1 MTAQSHTA
9 CERCGGRGEIGGPVG
24 QTPESFEWVTEACPD
39 CTPEAIGE
47 GGAMKPFCR
56 ACLAIP
62 THGYCNM
69 NGCPMPHPQAER
81 LVSANTSRSPCSSRM
96 TSVPSFTA
104 EQRADEP
111 GMETEMIGSLQAQA
125 PSVPTEGHEAAAVA
139 ITRDYADDLIEFLRG
154 LPGETSIV
162 FRNEIRSQRW
172 VLDRVIAQIE
182 RFAEPV
188 KSQGSEP

>member
-1 MTAQSHTA
+1 
-9 CERCGGRGEIGGPVG
+9 
-24 QTPESFEWVTEACPD
+24 
-39 CTPEAIGE
+39 
-47 GGAMKPFCR
+47 
-56 ACLAIP
+56 
-62 THGYCNM
+62 
-69 NGCPMPHPQAER
+69 
-81 LVSANTSRSPCSSRM
+81 M